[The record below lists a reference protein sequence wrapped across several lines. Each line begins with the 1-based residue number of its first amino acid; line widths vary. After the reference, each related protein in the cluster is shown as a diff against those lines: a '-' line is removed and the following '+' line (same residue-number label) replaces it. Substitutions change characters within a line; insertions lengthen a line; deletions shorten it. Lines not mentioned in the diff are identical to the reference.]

1 VTHATPRTTGQIF
14 QTNLIPSVDRS
25 HDLPPPLTKE
35 HVMPSYQTRALI
47 QYLSAVAAVLVA
59 LTVASPAFAQSL
71 TCSSER
77 FTAGKRTMP
86 SYDEAMAECMAQ
98 ETAMT
103 NPESGAFS
111 ALRSCH
117 EIGSKGNHGP
127 WLHGRIGVDVVERS
141 SGERYTFEGL
151 WMCKP
156 VAEVPA
162 STHRR

>member
-1 VTHATPRTTGQIF
+1 MHSF
-14 QTNLIPSVDRS
+14 QA
-25 HDLPPPLTKE
+25 
-35 HVMPSYQTRALI
+35 RALLHYI
-47 QYLSAVAAVLVA
+47 AAIIA
-59 LTVASPAFAQSL
+59 LLIVIAITTPAFARSL

-77 FTAGKRTMP
+77 FTTGKRTMP
-86 SYDEAMAECMAQ
+86 SHDEAMAECIAQ

-103 NPESGAFS
+103 NPESGAFK

-117 EIGSKGNHGP
+117 EVGPMGNHGP

-141 SGERYTFEGL
+141 SGDRYSFEGL

-156 VAEVPA
+156 VAEAAA